1 MLVRAFCLVAS
12 ILMILGSAA
21 HAQDK
26 KGALDPENTL
36 IMQLETGNVV
46 IELRPDLA
54 PNHVARIKRLVREG
68 FYDGLLWFRVIKDYI
83 AQTGDP
89 RGNGTGGTGETIKA
103 EFSKEPHDLGTV
115 SMARKSDP
123 DSADSQFFISM
134 RRIEGLDGQY
144 TVFGKVVS
152 GMEFVTR
159 IKTADQDAN
168 GIVTEPDRVVSI
180 RVLADVDSIQQKL
193 SKLLETLKDPADT
206 LILELRTGLVA
217 IKLRPDLAPKHVT
230 RIKELVREGFYDGLT
245 FHRVI
250 DGYFA
255 QGGDPKGDGTGGT
268 GITIPAEFTS
278 TPHVRGSV
286 SMARKKSN
294 DSADSQFFI
303 LMTDIPAFNGEYTYF
318 GDVISGMEHVDQIKR
333 GNRKKNGR
341 VLHPDAMISVRIA
354 SDIIEAEEKAKQIAS
369 KLTDIGDAEN
379 TLIMQLSGGPVV
391 IKMFPESA
399 PIHVAHI
406 KSLTRKGFYDGLA
419 FFRVIDGLIAQTGDP
434 TNSGRGGSGQ
444 TLKSEISDRLHKR
457 GTVSM
462 ALRGSDPDSADSQFF
477 IVYDDAPRFDGRYT
491 VWGQVVEGMELIDDL
506 KKGTRRTNG
515 MVTSNPDRILTMQV
529 ASDII

>member
-303 LMTDIPAFNGEYTYF
+303 LMTDIPAF
-318 GDVISGMEHVDQIKR
+318 ISGMEHVDQIKR

-399 PIHVAHI
+399 PNHVAHI